1 MEKIDF
7 DILKQIYLHRPI
19 FADKFLICIT
29 QNTTLITIGFLLIY
43 LIYTFLTNKNF
54 KNVLFVGIS
63 ILSAAII
70 TNLIKIIIKRPR
82 PYDIHS
88 FINIQ
93 QLDAGGYSFPSGH
106 TTEVFALAMA
116 MLLVTKS
123 FKKVIPFYLW
133 AILIAYTRMAFGV
146 HYPLDILGG
155 IVIGSLVP
163 LAIQHYSNF
172 LRIKN

>member
-1 MEKIDF
+1 LEKIDF
-7 DILKQIYLHRPI
+7 DILKQIYLHRPVY
-19 FADKFLICIT
+19 ADKFFIWVT
-29 QNTTLITIGFLLIY
+29 QNTTLLTIVFIFIY
-43 LIYTFLTNKNF
+43 LIYSFNQKNKSY
-54 KNVLFVGIS
+54 KNVIFIITS
-63 ILSAAII
+63 ILSAAIV
-70 TNLIKIIIKRPR
+70 TNLLKIIIKRPR

-93 QLDAGGYSFPSGH
+93 HLDAGGYSFPSGH

-155 IVIGSLVP
+155 IIIGILIPFIIYKIWS
-163 LAIQHYSNF
+163 
-172 LRIKN
+172 KK